1 MNLTKELTDFAQGMA
16 KQAPQEAL
24 EIIGSEIQK
33 LAQSGITE
41 RALKKGDRA
50 SSFSLQNAEGQQIA
64 LDTLLKEGPVIVS
77 FNRGNW
83 CPFCSL
89 EFRAIQESLPNIAQA
104 GASLVSIS
112 PQTPEKSRELKA
124 KNGYDFEVLYDEGNR
139 VAREYGVSF
148 VLSAPLRPIHEQFG
162 MDIPG
167 HNGNDSFELPLAAT
181 YVIGRDGIVI
191 HSFVS
196 ANWME
201 RAEVSEIVDLLN

>member
-112 PQTPEKSRELKA
+112 PQRAIGWPGSMGCRLCCQ
-124 KNGYDFEVLYDEGNR
+124 R
-139 VAREYGVSF
+139 
-148 VLSAPLRPIHEQFG
+148 LSAPSMSSSEWIS
-162 MDIPG
+162 PG
-167 HNGNDSFELPLAAT
+167 T
-181 YVIGRDGIVI
+181 
-191 HSFVS
+191 
-196 ANWME
+196 ME
-201 RAEVSEIVDLLN
+201 TTALSCPWPPHT